1 MSKLANQYGKALFE
15 AAYADN
21 SEKEL
26 KNELDKI
33 SSASGKKDSGDVLIQ
48 LINENLMGSF
58 EDVYKGFSEKYNEH
72 HGTVDVEIVS
82 AFALQELER
91 SHIISK
97 MEQITGKKVNAIEQ
111 VDASLIGGV
120 VLKFDG
126 NEIDGS
132 VKTQLSNIRKNI
144 V

>member
-21 SEKEL
+21 SEREF

-33 SSASGKKDSGDVLIQ
+33 SSASDKKDGGDVLIQ
-48 LINENLMGSF
+48 LINKNLLGSF
-58 EDVYKGFSEKYNEH
+58 EDVYKGFSEKYNEC
-72 HGTVDVEIVS
+72 HGTIDLEIVS
-82 AFALQELER
+82 AFPLKELER

-97 MEQITGKKVNAIEQ
+97 MEQISEKRVNVIEQ
-111 VDASLIGGV
+111 VDTSLIGGV

-132 VKTQLSNIRKNI
+132 VKAQLSNIRKNI